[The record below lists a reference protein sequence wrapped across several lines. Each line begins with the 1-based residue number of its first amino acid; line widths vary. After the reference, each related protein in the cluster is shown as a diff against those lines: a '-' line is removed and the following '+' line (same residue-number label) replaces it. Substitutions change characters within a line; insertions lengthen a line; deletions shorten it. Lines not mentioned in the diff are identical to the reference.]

1 MAPISRC
8 WHRLL
13 AALLMSLLAHA
24 ALADPSDRVGR
35 LAELQGQVWLF
46 GTESA
51 DWVTAV
57 RNRPLT
63 TGDRLSTGADGR
75 ATLRIGSSTLRLSAG
90 TEIEVLQ
97 LHDDVVRVQLHN
109 GLLALRLRAHE
120 AARETELLT
129 AEGRFKPDRAG
140 RYRLDRVD
148 ATSSVTVW
156 SGQLRLEAPGNAVT
170 LAAGQRADVWN
181 NGRTQ
186 FALIEPLRDTFGDE
200 VAAADLNDEQSV
212 SAKYV
217 SPEMTG
223 IEDLDRNGRWEND
236 PEYGALWV
244 PRGVAPG
251 WAPYRYGHW
260 AWIKPWG
267 WTWVDDAPWGFAPFH
282 YGRWVYRHDA
292 WAWAPGQ
299 WVARPVY
306 APALVA
312 WVGSAP
318 VGVAIGAGPKVGWF
332 PLAPREVF
340 VPGYRVSPEYVHRVN
355 GGHVN
360 RIDNL
365 ATIANDPNAAAHQA
379 NYVHRGVPGATTFVP
394 AGGVSARGPVAPSR
408 VQLTDPR
415 PGDGGRHGTAASTA
429 PVPPANANTERHR
442 YPPPATAQVAPVAQ
456 PASPVA
462 QPSSP
467 VAQPASPVAQPSSPV
482 ARPSP
487 PPATTPA
494 AAPPQRYPMPV
505 EGQARPASSS
515 APPTHKAPGNAAP
528 HASAATPA
536 VVAPTPSHA
545 PMPAPAPREHERERK
560 DELREKGKAEK

>member
-1 MAPISRC
+1 MAPISRH
-8 WHRLL
+8 WRRLL
-13 AALLMSLLAHA
+13 AALLLGLLAQA
-24 ALADPSDRVGR
+24 ALADPPGRVGR
-35 LAELQGQVWLF
+35 LADVQGQVWIF
-46 GTESA
+46 AAEPA
-51 DWVTAV
+51 DWITAV
-57 RNRPLT
+57 RNQPLT

-75 ATLRIGSSTLRLSAG
+75 ATLRIGSSTLRLGAG

-97 LHDDVVRVQLHN
+97 LDDDIVRVQLHN

-120 AARETELLT
+120 AARETELVT

-156 SGQLRLEAPGNAVT
+156 NGQLRLEAPDNAVT
-170 LAAGQRADVWN
+170 LVTGQRADVWN

-186 FALIEPLRDTFGDE
+186 FALIEPRRDAFGDE
-200 VAAADLNDEQSV
+200 VAAAELNDAQSV
-212 SAKYV
+212 SAQYV

-244 PRGVAPG
+244 PRDVAPG

-260 AWIKPWG
+260 AWIRPWG
-267 WTWVDDAPWGFAPFH
+267 WTWVDEAAWGFAPFH

-292 WAWAPGQ
+292 WAWSPGQ

-306 APALVA
+306 SPALVA

-318 VGVAIGAGPKVGWF
+318 VGATIVAGPNVGWF

-340 VPGYRVSPEYVHRVN
+340 IPGYRVSPDYVRRINV
-355 GGHVN
+355 GHAS

-365 ATIANDPNAAAHQA
+365 TSIVNDPNAAARQA

-394 AGGVSARGPVAPSR
+394 AGGVGGRGPVAPSH

-415 PGDGGRHGTAASTA
+415 PGDGGRHGPAASIEA
-429 PVPPANANTERHR
+429 VPPANANTAPHR
-442 YPPPATAQVAPVAQ
+442 FPPPAAPQVAPAAQ
-456 PASPVA
+456 PVSPM
-462 QPSSP
+462 
-467 VAQPASPVAQPSSPV
+467 

-487 PPATTPA
+487 PPATAPA
-494 AAPPQRYPMPV
+494 ATPPQRHPPPMPAQ
-505 EGQARPASSS
+505 GQASPAASS
-515 APPTHKAPGNAAP
+515 APPRHKAPVEAAP
-528 HASAATPA
+528 HASAPTPA
-536 VVAPTPSHA
+536 VVAPVPSHT
-545 PMPAPAPREHERERK
+545 PAPAPALHEREHR
-560 DELREKGKAEK
+560 DDPREKGKPEK